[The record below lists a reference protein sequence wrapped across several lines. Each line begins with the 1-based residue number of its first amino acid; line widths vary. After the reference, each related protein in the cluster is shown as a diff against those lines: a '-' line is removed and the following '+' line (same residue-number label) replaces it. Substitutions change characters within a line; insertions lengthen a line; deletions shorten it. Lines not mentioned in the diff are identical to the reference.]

1 MDKKTQALTE
11 TYAKSLVDVAID
23 KDSTADIYDDVKAIL
38 SVLDDEKVQ
47 NFLVSTAVNLS
58 EKTRLVRLFQESSS
72 DYMKNF
78 LEIILQNE
86 RQSLLKPIMEEV
98 LKELSIKTQ
107 TFDIEVT
114 GAVALTDSQKERLS
128 SLAEKKFNLTKRNLI
143 EKIDEEI
150 IGGFI
155 LKANNKVID
164 TSIRS
169 QLQKLKM
176 NLK

>member
-1 MDKKTQALTE
+1 MDKKMQALTE
-11 TYAKSLVDVAID
+11 TYAKSLVDVAVE
-23 KDSTADIYDDVKAIL
+23 KNATAAVYDDVKAIL
-38 SVLDDEKVQ
+38 TVLDDSDVQ
-47 NFLVSTAVNLS
+47 HFLASTAVSLS
-58 EKTRLVRLFQESSS
+58 EKAGLVRLFQESGS
-72 DYMKNF
+72 DYMNNF

-114 GAVALTDSQKERLS
+114 AAVALSDSQKERLAA
-128 SLAEKKFNLTKRNLI
+128 LAEKKFDLTKREFI
-143 EKIDEEI
+143 EHIDEEI
-150 IGGFI
+150 IGGFV

-169 QLQKLKM
+169 QLQELKM

>member
-38 SVLDDEKVQ
+38 SVLDDKKVQ

-114 GAVALTDSQKERLS
+114 GAVALTDSQKERLGA
-128 SLAEKKFNLTKRNLI
+128 LAEKKFNLTKRNLI

>member
-11 TYAKSLVDVAID
+11 TYAKSLADVAVE
-23 KDSTADIYDDVKAIL
+23 KNAAAAVYDDVKAIL
-38 SVLDDEKVQ
+38 SVLDDKKVQ
-47 NFLVSTAVNLS
+47 NFLASTAVSLS
-58 EKTRLVRLFQESSS
+58 EKAYLVRLFQESGS

-98 LKELSIKTQ
+98 LKELNLKTQ

-114 GAVALTDSQKERLS
+114 TAVALSDSQKERLGA
-128 SLAEKKFNLTKRNLI
+128 LAEKKFALTKRDFI
-143 EKIDEEI
+143 EQIDEEI

-169 QLQKLKM
+169 QLQELKM